1 VRQLDDADVYRDCL
15 ANEVLLQRLRKV
27 PPMFAPGT
35 DDHYSN
41 EGYFLRALIIEQVAG
56 MSFETFMQ
64 KSVFDPLKLKNTG
77 STCLSAPPPNAIG
90 YVPGDKPASILPLPF
105 PEAAHVGPGSLYS
118 NVRDLYAWLR
128 GVDTNP
134 DFAVDKLEYPYGWGR
149 RNYSGRYLIEQS
161 GIHEGF
167 NSHMALYPKEHI
179 YAVVLSNVQSGFFN
193 RIPKDLEAILFGG
206 KPSRPPDVNATVVSA
221 AVLQQY
227 EGSYR
232 AETIP
237 TLQNLLVQDGKLFMH
252 WGQYPFLRVLTP
264 AGKDEF
270 FFRYEYAK
278 VRFDRDGRGGI
289 AKLVWQWPQGDPVTF
304 TPQKL
309 RK

>member
-1 VRQLDDADVYRDCL
+1 
-15 ANEVLLQRLRKV
+15 
-27 PPMFAPGT
+27 M
-35 DDHYSN
+35 
-41 EGYFLRALIIEQVAG
+41 
-56 MSFETFMQ
+56 
-64 KSVFDPLKLKNTG
+64 
-77 STCLSAPPPNAIG
+77 
-90 YVPGDKPASILPLPF
+90 
-105 PEAAHVGPGSLYS
+105 
-118 NVRDLYAWLR
+118 
-128 GVDTNP
+128 
-134 DFAVDKLEYPYGWGR
+134 
-149 RNYSGRYLIEQS
+149 
-161 GIHEGF
+161 HEGF
-167 NSHMALYPKEHI
+167 NAHMALYPKEHI

-289 AKLVWQWPQGDPVTF
+289 AKLVWQCPQGDLLTF
-304 TPQKL
+304 APLKL
-309 RK
+309 R